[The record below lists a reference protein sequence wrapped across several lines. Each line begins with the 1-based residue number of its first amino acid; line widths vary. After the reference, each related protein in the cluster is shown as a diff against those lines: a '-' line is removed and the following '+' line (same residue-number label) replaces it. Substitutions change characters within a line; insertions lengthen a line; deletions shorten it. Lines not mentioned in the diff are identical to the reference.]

1 MITSII
7 IVALVSGILAS
18 IATWTIIDSKAT
30 DWYESVLKEAQNAQL
45 DAQTALARTQVL
57 TEEHDRLKQYI
68 YSYVS
73 YLPNRI
79 RVENTIRKEEKKED
93 ADNTE
98 QN

>member
-1 MITSII
+1 M
-7 IVALVSGILAS
+7 ALVSGVIAS
-18 IATWTIIDSKAT
+18 ILTWTIIDGKAT

-79 RVENTIRKEEKKED
+79 TVQNAKEKEENEEIVETD
-93 ADNTE
+93 AD
-98 QN
+98 

>member
-7 IVALVSGILAS
+7 IAALISGVIAS
-18 IATWTIIDSKAT
+18 ILTWTIIDGKAT

-73 YLPNRI
+73 YLPNR
-79 RVENTIRKEEKKED
+79 VTAENTIKNAMKDALNEEGK
-93 ADNTE
+93 
-98 QN
+98 

>member
-7 IVALVSGILAS
+7 IVALVSGVIAS
-18 IATWTIIDSKAT
+18 IVTWTIIDGKAT

-79 RVENTIRKEEKKED
+79 TAKNAIEKEEKEED
-93 ADNTE
+93 GVNTE
-98 QN
+98 EH

>member
-1 MITSII
+1 M
-7 IVALVSGILAS
+7 
-18 IATWTIIDSKAT
+18 TWTIIDGKAT

-57 TEEHDRLKQYI
+57 TEEHDRLKKYI

-79 RVENTIRKEEKKED
+79 TAKNTIEKEEKKED

>member
-1 MITSII
+1 M
-7 IVALVSGILAS
+7 ALISGVIAS
-18 IATWTIIDSKAT
+18 ILTWTIIDGKAT

-57 TEEHDRLKQYI
+57 TEEHDRLKKYI

-79 RVENTIRKEEKKED
+79 TAKNTIEKEEKKED

>member
-7 IVALVSGILAS
+7 IAALISGVIAS
-18 IATWTIIDSKAT
+18 ILTWTIIDGKAT
-30 DWYESVLKEAQNAQL
+30 DWYESVLKEAQDAQL

-57 TEEHDRLKQYI
+57 TEEHDRLKTYI

-79 RVENTIRKEEKKED
+79 KAENIIERDEKEED
-93 ADNTE
+93 GVNTE
-98 QN
+98 EH

>member
-1 MITSII
+1 M
-7 IVALVSGILAS
+7 ALISGVIAS
-18 IATWTIIDSKAT
+18 ILTWTIIDGKAT

-73 YLPNRI
+73 YLPNR
-79 RVENTIRKEEKKED
+79 VKAENTIEKEEKKED
-93 ADNTE
+93 ADKSE
-98 QN
+98 

>member
-7 IVALVSGILAS
+7 IVALVSGIIAS
-18 IATWTIIDSKAT
+18 IATWTIIDGKAT

-57 TEEHDRLKQYI
+57 TEEHDRLKTYI

-79 RVENTIRKEEKKED
+79 KVEHTIRKEEKKED